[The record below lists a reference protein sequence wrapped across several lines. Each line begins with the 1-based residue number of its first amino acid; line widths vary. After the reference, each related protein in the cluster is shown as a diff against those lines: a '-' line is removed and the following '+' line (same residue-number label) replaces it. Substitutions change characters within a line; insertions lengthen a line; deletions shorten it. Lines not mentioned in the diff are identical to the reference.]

1 MLTSKNILTI
11 LFICSISFVLT
22 ADELPKNLM
31 VSEEYQIGVMVKM
44 IETAI
49 QEPEKPES
57 LETIANY
64 GTETR
69 YYVMIRGWLTQEL
82 AGVQSQNQASHND
95 DQNSKLMRKE
105 IFLTKAIRRIDL
117 E

>member
-1 MLTSKNILTI
+1 M
-11 LFICSISFVLT
+11 CSISLVLPANET
-22 ADELPKNLM
+22 SKDYLGD
-31 VSEEYQIGVMVKM
+31 EEYQIGLMVKR
-44 IETAI
+44 IDAAI
-49 QEPEKPES
+49 QRPEKPES
-57 LETIANY
+57 FETIVMY
-64 GTETR
+64 GTDSR

-95 DQNSKLMRKE
+95 DQNSKLMQKE

>member
-1 MLTSKNILTI
+1 MSIKRILTI
-11 LFICSISFVLT
+11 LFICSISLVLP
-22 ADELPKNLM
+22 ADEISKDLLT
-31 VSEEYQIGVMVKM
+31 SEEYQIGMMVKM

-57 LETIANY
+57 LEIIAMY
-64 GTETR
+64 GTDTR
-69 YYVMIRGWLTQEL
+69 YYVMIRGWLTQKL

-95 DQNSKLMRKE
+95 DQNSELMQKE